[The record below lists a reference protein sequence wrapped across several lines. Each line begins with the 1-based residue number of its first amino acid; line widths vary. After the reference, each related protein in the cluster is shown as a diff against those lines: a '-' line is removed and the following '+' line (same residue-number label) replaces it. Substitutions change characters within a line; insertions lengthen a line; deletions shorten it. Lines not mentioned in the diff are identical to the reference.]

1 MAYDASQDPTKDVRE
16 RIYIPELLRGLAVTT
31 RHFLLNLFRDRDKN
45 TSVVDRKSA
54 SLVSTVQYPEERVT
68 YPPGYR
74 GLHRLAPKE
83 EGKPPRDACYIVAT
97 ASPAPGNPI

>member
-54 SLVSTVQYPEERVT
+54 SLASTVQYPEERVT

-74 GLHRLAPKE
+74 GLHRL
-83 EGKPPRDACYIVAT
+83 GPRDDRKPRCAAWSLFAT
-97 ASPAPGNPI
+97 LSPGR